1 MCTNGH
7 SKSDHECR
15 QNFCGSAKAMESD
28 VGAALVNESSILKD
42 IGLNVRVLIGDEDSS
57 TIAAVRQGNLQ
68 TVFKLADSNHLKKNF
83 ANALYELRKGYSEM
97 RNKEVIPHLK
107 KCFSYALVQNK
118 GHSAELGKTI
128 RNIPEHVFG
137 QHENCGVW
145 CKGTHKIELKN
156 QQLYTKLSELF
167 GKYADNAAKFSV
179 AASSQANESI
189 NNIMAHKAPKNC
201 CYSLSESGD
210 YRLASTVCTKNEGE
224 KHIMDV
230 NSKLNVSPGKHTA
243 SFAKVLDTKRKKRA
257 MKAKLPTTKA
267 RRNLLARKKEASRK
281 SMEQSEGI
289 HYETNCG
296 INSCSESRGT
306 VDFRLLLDIL
316 PTIAVS
322 VDSCNII
329 YFDLETSGFSKD
341 SEILQIAAKFENSTF
356 SVYLHPSKS
365 IDADASRV
373 TGLKYVGEKLYFY
386 SKEVATIA
394 PREALISFQQ
404 FLEFS
409 SKPCVLVAHNAS
421 FDSSHLLRYII
432 DYGMIESFKN
442 IAGFSDSLTVMKKVL
457 PERKAEK
464 KSFNLP
470 ILARDLLNF
479 GTSDKFHEALFDV
492 ETLVKLCDTFAKK
505 EMFLEVCKLYKE
517 VIMVKLLSPSLKY
530 LKGVI
535 SNQMILK
542 IAGAGI
548 HYEILKEVYAKDGDI
563 GIKSLLSEKT
573 ISNKPRVTKAKKIIE
588 TVVEHLRN
596 KG

>member
-1 MCTNGH
+1 MLIVLFVIRPLDIVDEVYPFARTLGSLTNPNLHPQTIDDDVRRREEFDTAIGNIVNTIVSYDMGWSKRGNGRSYNNLNGYGTIVGFLSGKVLDFAVRNRKCRMCTNGH

-189 NNIMAHKAPKNC
+189 NNIMVHKAPKNC

-243 SFAKVLDTKRKKRA
+243 SFAKVLETKRKKRA

-281 SMEQSEGI
+281 SME
-289 HYETNCG
+289 
-296 INSCSESRGT
+296 
-306 VDFRLLLDIL
+306 
-316 PTIAVS
+316 
-322 VDSCNII
+322 
-329 YFDLETSGFSKD
+329 
-341 SEILQIAAKFENSTF
+341 
-356 SVYLHPSKS
+356 
-365 IDADASRV
+365 
-373 TGLKYVGEKLYFY
+373 
-386 SKEVATIA
+386 
-394 PREALISFQQ
+394 
-404 FLEFS
+404 
-409 SKPCVLVAHNAS
+409 
-421 FDSSHLLRYII
+421 
-432 DYGMIESFKN
+432 
-442 IAGFSDSLTVMKKVL
+442 
-457 PERKAEK
+457 
-464 KSFNLP
+464 
-470 ILARDLLNF
+470 
-479 GTSDKFHEALFDV
+479 
-492 ETLVKLCDTFAKK
+492 
-505 EMFLEVCKLYKE
+505 
-517 VIMVKLLSPSLKY
+517 
-530 LKGVI
+530 
-535 SNQMILK
+535 
-542 IAGAGI
+542 
-548 HYEILKEVYAKDGDI
+548 
-563 GIKSLLSEKT
+563 
-573 ISNKPRVTKAKKIIE
+573 
-588 TVVEHLRN
+588 
-596 KG
+596 